1 MASQPPDSP
10 KRPKTDVTQMA
21 MAMELPL
28 IMIGTVVI
36 GGGVGYL
43 LDERFHTGPLLA
55 LILGF
60 LGFGAGIWEIVR
72 RLSRAEKG

>member
-10 KRPKTDVTQMA
+10 KRPKTDITQMA
-21 MAMELPL
+21 MVMELPL
-28 IMIGTVVI
+28 IMIGAVVI

-72 RLSRAEKG
+72 RLSRSEKS